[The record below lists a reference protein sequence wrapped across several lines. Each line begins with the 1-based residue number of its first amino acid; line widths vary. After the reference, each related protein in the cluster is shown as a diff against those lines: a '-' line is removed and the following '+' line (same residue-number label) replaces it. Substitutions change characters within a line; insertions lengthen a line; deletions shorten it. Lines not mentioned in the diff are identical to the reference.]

1 MNIILRRIIDSIT
14 VDTFKEKATLIIEKL
29 SMPTDHIHGIY
40 SFIGQAN
47 YMIGKGRNKLSDEEL
62 RESFREQVEMDLDQL
77 EKYGP
82 LKRAKVENG
91 KVILSHRK

>member
-1 MNIILRRIIDSIT
+1 MNIRLRRVIDSIT
-14 VDTFKEKATLIIEKL
+14 VNTFKENTALIIEKL
-29 SMPTDHIHGIY
+29 SMPEDHIPGIY

-62 RESFREQVEMDLDQL
+62 RESFREQVKMDLDQL

-82 LKRAKVENG
+82 LKRLRLKRVAK
-91 KVILSHRK
+91 